1 MLILAAVLAIF
12 VYGVI
17 AAMLGTILPG
27 LAERFHLTPKQNGV
41 IAFAQALGLMIA
53 SLGVGPLIDNEGKKI
68 GLIIGLA
75 LIALALASLPKA
87 SGYGSIIALL
97 FLLGLGGGVVVTGA
111 NALVSDVAEAH
122 RGTALNLVNLFFGLG
137 GMATP
142 FIAANLLKRDT
153 VKLCYAAGVFAVV
166 ALAVQ
171 WAAPIPG
178 PTGVQSFVLADAG
191 AVLGKPILLLCGLLL
206 FLYVSCEVGI
216 WNWLAQH
223 LIAQGIPESRALN
236 VLSLGFALGLLVGR
250 VAVSPILITVPPATV
265 TLVSAVAMAVTSYL
279 LFSGRVPLMTRASG
293 GYGGPAL
300 VGCLAGGAV
309 GFLGG
314 TSPTLSFLDVL
325 TRGASM
331 RGIDAVLRKPV
342 AEIASNYMLAGA
354 LAGLVAGLGLAS
366 ILSKLRHRG
375 LHDKTKPSAN
385 LTPAWILVF
394 ITGVAMAPVFPTTL
408 AIVGD
413 AFPRMTGTA
422 IGFAITCGWLGLAV
436 SSRIIGAIAGGD
448 PKRLKKA
455 LLVIP
460 AFSVLMV
467 AINLA
472 ILSALHK

>member
-27 LAERFHLTPKQNGV
+27 LAERFHLTPNQNGV
-41 IAFAQALGLMIA
+41 IAFAQALGLMLA
-53 SLGVGPLIDNEGKKI
+53 SLAVGPLIDNQGKKI

-75 LIALALASLPKA
+75 LIALALVALPKA
-87 SGYGSIIALL
+87 RGFGSIIALL

-111 NALVSDVAEAH
+111 NALVSDVGEAH
-122 RGTALNLVNLFFGLG
+122 RATALNLVNLFFGLG

-153 VKLCYAAGVFAVV
+153 VKLCYTAGVLAVI

-216 WNWLAQH
+216 WNWLVQH
-223 LIAQGIPESRALN
+223 LMAQGIPESRALN
-236 VLSLGFALGLLVGR
+236 VLSLGFALGMLVGR

-265 TLVSAVAMAVTSYL
+265 TLVSAVAMAVTS
-279 LFSGRVPLMTRASG
+279 F
-293 GYGGPAL
+293 L
-300 VGCLAGGAV
+300 V
-309 GFLGG
+309 
-314 TSPTLSFLDVL
+314 LSARDVK
-325 TRGASM
+325 A
-331 RGIDAVLRKPV
+331 
-342 AEIASNYMLAGA
+342 
-354 LAGLVAGLGLAS
+354 
-366 ILSKLRHRG
+366 
-375 LHDKTKPSAN
+375 
-385 LTPAWILVF
+385 AWILVF
-394 ITGVAMAPVFPTTL
+394 IAGLAMAPVFPTTL

-460 AFSVLMV
+460 AFSVVMV